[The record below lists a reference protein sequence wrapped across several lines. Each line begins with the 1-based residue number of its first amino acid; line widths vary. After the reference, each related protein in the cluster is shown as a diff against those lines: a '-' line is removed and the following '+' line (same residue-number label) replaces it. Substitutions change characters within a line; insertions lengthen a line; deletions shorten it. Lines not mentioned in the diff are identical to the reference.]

1 MYGCESRT
9 IKKAELQRINVF
21 KLWFWGRL
29 LEAPWTTRRWN
40 QSILKEI
47 SPEYSLEEFMLKLNL
62 QYFDHLMQKVNSLE
76 KTLIPGKI
84 EGRRRGQQR
93 MRWLGGIIDSM
104 DMSLSQFQETVK
116 DREVWHAA
124 VHGVV
129 KSWTGL
135 SDWTSSTT
143 WAGETWGNLR
153 RKITAMMQPLDCSQS
168 LWWILR
174 MNTGL
179 QAPHRWGTCQG
190 NNINKPWLLHLP
202 IPRKS
207 LNFLC
212 CLLGLK
218 LNISTLQV
226 K

>member
-1 MYGCESRT
+1 MVLGKT
-9 IKKAELQRINVF
+9 L
-21 KLWFWGRL
+21 GRPL
-29 LEAPWTTRRWN
+29 DHKEMKSVYPKGN
-40 QSILKEI
+40 QSWIFIGRIYAKAKSSILWPSDAK
-47 SPEYSLEEFMLKLNL
+47 SW
-62 QYFDHLMQKVNSLE
+62 
-76 KTLIPGKI
+76 LIGKDTDS
-84 EGRRRGQQR
+84 GKDWGQRKRGQQR

-104 DMSLSQFQETVK
+104 DMSLSQLQETVK

-129 KSWTGL
+129 KNWTGL

-153 RKITAMMQPLDCSQS
+153 RKITAIMQPLDCSQS

-179 QAPHRWGTCQG
+179 QAPNRWGTCQG

-202 IPRKS
+202 IHRKS
-207 LNFLC
+207 LNSLC
-212 CLLGLK
+212 CLLGLE